1 MSPNRSS
8 IDRFIRK
15 LPEFFARDVIR
26 IEKASFP
33 NKTGTDWD
41 SPARKEMKHRF
52 DAWLKQELGL
62 QTVDV
67 EKTLLVEGEGLRGR
81 LPARNHNKFYGSE
94 CCPDLALKS
103 DDGYTVAIEL
113 DHGSSGAS
121 LRNALTK
128 ASFNVLVGGFDRSIV
143 LFFVELKERKQRE
156 RKFDPPDPIL
166 KQFEEKFLTAVLF
179 ITNYE
184 PSP

>member
-8 IDRFIRK
+8 IDHFIGK
-15 LPEFFARDVIR
+15 LPEFFAGDVIR
-26 IEKASFP
+26 IEKARSP

-41 SPARKEMKHRF
+41 LPARREMKHKF

-67 EKTLLVEGEGLRGR
+67 EKTLLVEGEGLLGR
-81 LPARNHNKFYGSE
+81 LPARARNKFFGSV

-103 DDGYTVAIEL
+103 DDGYAVAIEL
-113 DHGSSGAS
+113 DHGPSGAS

-156 RKFDPPDPIL
+156 TKFDPNHPIL
-166 KQFEEKFLTAVLF
+166 KRFEEEFLTAVLF